1 MANATSSFLL
11 WCFLAP
17 LCWEPFK
24 AILFSPLLSPGY
36 QYFCTRLS
44 ERAGVQATKFTTLH
58 IVSNYAVGKYNCK
71 QLCRWQ
77 IQATQ
82 SVGNLFSLL
91 TSGCCPWQPNL
102 PNQLPKVLK
111 VLLSYEP
118 ASHWL
123 YHILL
128 VQFTFN
134 WCSVFFLPMSQW
146 DVELMFNWLLC
157 FCFPPLLPC
166 ATASHPCCNSA
177 GHYKDFFPPH
187 CLQQKEVNANYNLL
201 LHIQPPSY
209 F

>member
-82 SVGNLFSLL
+82 SVGNLFSPL

-166 ATASHPCCNSA
+166 ATASHPCCNSS

-187 CLQQKEVNANYNLL
+187 CLQQKEVNANSKLL

-209 F
+209 L